1 MSHRRSFQEK
11 AALGA
16 AAFLLAAGLFG
27 PTVLAS
33 PSAPQSGPTDTRQA
47 LTKKPQHEVSVVLKL
62 IQVYVTDKKGR
73 PVDDLALG
81 DFAATDN
88 GQPVVLT
95 EFEKHALADVPAGE
109 GLSGEEAP
117 APQRTGS
124 PDRRTDPAATRK
136 FFLFFDCAFNN
147 ARGLVKA
154 KTAALHFLDTKV
166 SPGDEIGVLTY
177 TMLKG
182 VRVHEYLTRDLA
194 KIREVVE
201 AIGSKDISGRAAD
214 LELQYWTMAQEP
226 LPGAGATNADMVA
239 ANAGRPVVDPLRN
252 SRQEAKRQAQNFILR
267 LTDLAKSLR
276 LVPGQKHFLFFS
288 TGVPASLVYG
298 GQSGNP
304 SSGRDRASF
313 DSGDRVLRT
322 QNEDMFR
329 EFGSSGCAFYA
340 FDTRASAKD
349 TDLFA
354 YDSATFESGSRG
366 MFGEQGVFQDSTSVF
381 QDEKTTGLNSL
392 KRLTDITGGRYYA
405 NINMYEKNLEQV
417 RALTGTYYVLGY
429 SSNEREDGGFHEVKV
444 TVTRPDCEVRAQ
456 SGYFDPKP
464 FAEMSKMEKELHLY
478 DLALNER
485 SLSRLPVTFP
495 MAALAFAAGE
505 GLGLELMAGLPA
517 EVTGRFAGA
526 KVEFVSLVFDTK
538 NDVRDVRR
546 VEIDPR
552 TRRGRRL
559 TFLTG
564 VVLEPGDYTCRLVV
578 RDMDTGL
585 SAVSSV
591 RASVREPQTA
601 TGLRLGT
608 PLLLDAAA
616 GGTFLEAGAPKGR
629 AVLAWREAYD
639 FDRTFL
645 SPVAGAVP
653 RLTQRLEVLVPY
665 AVPGT
670 AEPEVVL
677 TARLIDAASGQSV
690 PVGMALVGRSAHAAT
705 ETLIID
711 LPLAGLAPGT
721 YHLYINAEDRV
732 SKTKAGTRTTVTI
745 AGD

>member
-27 PTVLAS
+27 PTALAS
-33 PSAPQSGPTDTRQA
+33 PSAPQSGPADTEQA

-88 GQPVVLT
+88 GQAVVLT
-95 EFEKHALADVPAGE
+95 EFERHALADVPAGE
-109 GLSGEEAP
+109 GPSGEAAP
-117 APQRTGS
+117 SPQQAVS
-124 PDRRTDPAATRK
+124 PDRGTAPAQTRK
-136 FFLFFDCAFNN
+136 FFLFFDFAFNN

-154 KTAALHFLDTKV
+154 KTAALHFLATKAG
-166 SPGDEIGVLTY
+166 PDDEIGVLSY

-182 VRVHEYLTRDLA
+182 VRFHEYLTRDHA

-201 AIGSKDISGRAAD
+201 AIGSKDIAGRAAD
-214 LELQYWTMAQEP
+214 LELQYWTMAQEA

-239 ANAGRPVVDPLRN
+239 ANAARPVVDPLRG

-304 SSGRDRASF
+304 SSGAGRAAF
-313 DSGDRVLRT
+313 DPGDRVLRT

-354 YDSATFESGSRG
+354 YDSMTFESGSRG
-366 MFGEQGVFQDSTSVF
+366 LATIQGVFQDSTNVF

-417 RALTGTYYVLGY
+417 RTLTGTYYVLGY
-429 SSNEREDGGFHEVKV
+429 SSNEREDGSFHEVKV

-456 SGYFDPKP
+456 SGYFNPKP

-495 MAALAFAAGE
+495 MAALAFPSGE

-517 EVTGRFAGA
+517 EVTGRFAGT

-546 VEIDPR
+546 IEVDPR

-608 PLLLDAAA
+608 PLLLNSAA

-639 FDRTFL
+639 FDRSFL
-645 SPVAGAVP
+645 APVAGTVP

-677 TARLIDAASGQSV
+677 TARLIDAASGQVV

-705 ETLIID
+705 ETLTID

-721 YHLYINAEDRV
+721 YHLYINAEDRI
-732 SKTKAGTRTTVTI
+732 SKTMAGTRTTVTI
-745 AGD
+745 AVD

>member
-304 SSGRDRASF
+304 SSSRDRASF
-313 DSGDRVLRT
+313 DAGDRVLRT

-495 MAALAFAAGE
+495 MAALAFPSGD
-505 GLGLELMAGLPA
+505 GLGLEVVAGLPA

-526 KVEFVSLVFDTK
+526 KVEFVSLVFDAK

-552 TRRGRRL
+552 TRRGRAL

-608 PLLLDAAA
+608 PLLLNSAAV
-616 GGTFLEAGAPKGR
+616 GTFIEAGAPKGR

-677 TARLIDAASGQSV
+677 TARLIDAASGQAV

-705 ETLIID
+705 ETLTID

-732 SKTKAGTRTTVTI
+732 SKTMAGTRTTVTI

>member
-1 MSHRRSFQEK
+1 MPRRRSFQDR

-16 AAFLLAAGLFG
+16 AGFLLLAGLLG
-27 PTVLAS
+27 LTARAL
-33 PSAPQSGPTDTRQA
+33 PSAPRQVRA
-47 LTKKPQHEVSVVLKL
+47 DAPQAPANKPQHEVSVVLKL
-62 IQVYVTDKKGR
+62 VQVYVTDKRGQ
-73 PVDDLALG
+73 PVEDLTLG
-81 DFAATDN
+81 DFAVTDN
-88 GQPVVLT
+88 GRPVVLT
-95 EFEKHALADVPAGE
+95 AFEKHTLADVPTEAG
-109 GLSGEEAP
+109 P
-117 APQRTGS
+117 P
-124 PDRRTDPAATRK
+124 PAATVLPEVDTAAPVSTRK
-136 FFLFFDCAFNN
+136 FFLFFDFAFNN
-147 ARGLVKA
+147 ARGVFKA
-154 KTAALHFLDTKV
+154 RKAALHFLDTKV

-177 TMLKG
+177 SMLKG

-201 AIGSKDISGRAAD
+201 GIGSKDIAGRAAD

-226 LPGAGATNADMVA
+226 LAGAGGTSEDVVKA
-239 ANAGRPVVDPLRN
+239 AAGRPVIDPLKDA
-252 SRQEAKRQAQNFILR
+252 RQDAKRQTQVFILR

-276 LVPGQKHFLFFS
+276 YVPGQKHFLFFS
-288 TGVPASLVYG
+288 TGVPASLIYG

-304 SSGRDRASF
+304 SSGRDRATF
-313 DSGDRVLRT
+313 DAGDRVLRT

-354 YDSATFESGSRG
+354 YDSMTFESGSRG
-366 MFGEQGVFQDSTSVF
+366 LASTQGVFQDSTNIF

-392 KRLTDITGGRYYA
+392 KRLTDITGGQYYA

-417 RALTGTYYVLGY
+417 RTLTGTYYVLGY
-429 SSNEREDGGFHEVKV
+429 SSNEREDGSFHEVKV
-444 TVTRPDCEVRAQ
+444 SVTRPDCEVRAQ

-464 FAEMSKMEKELHLY
+464 FAAMSKMEKELHLY

-485 SLSRLPVTFP
+485 SLSRLPETFP
-495 MAALAFAAGE
+495 MAALAFPSGE
-505 GLGLELMAGLPA
+505 GLGLEVLAGLPA
-517 EVTGRFAGA
+517 EVTSKLSGA
-526 KVEFVSLVFDTK
+526 KVEFVSLVFDAK

-552 TRRGRRL
+552 SRRGKAL
-559 TFLTG
+559 TFLSG
-564 VVLEPGDYTCRLVV
+564 IVLEPGDYTCRLVV
-578 RDMDTGL
+578 RDMETGL
-585 SAVSSV
+585 SAVGTV
-591 RASVREPQTA
+591 RASVREAQAT

-608 PLLLDAAA
+608 PLLLKSATGEGFLDA
-616 GGTFLEAGAPKGR
+616 GTPKGR
-629 AVLAWREAYD
+629 VLLAWEDAYD

-645 SPVAGAVP
+645 APVAGAVP
-653 RLTQRLEVLVPY
+653 RLTPRLEVLVPY

-677 TARLIDAASGQSV
+677 TARLIDAGTGAPV
-690 PVGMALVGRSAHAAT
+690 PAGVALVGRASRGAT
-705 ETLIID
+705 ETLTLD

-732 SKTKAGTRTTVTI
+732 SKTMAGTRTTVTI
-745 AGD
+745 SPE

>member
-1 MSHRRSFQEK
+1 MSHRRSFHDR

-16 AAFLLAAGLFG
+16 AGSLLVAGLLG
-27 PTVLAS
+27 LTALAS
-33 PSAPQSGPTDTRQA
+33 PSAPPSGPADAQQV
-47 LTKKPQHEVSVVLKL
+47 LTKNPQHEVSVVLKL
-62 IQVYVTDKKGR
+62 IQVYVIDKKGK

-95 EFEKHALADVPAGE
+95 EFERHALADVPAGE
-109 GLSGEEAP
+109 GLSGEEVP
-117 APQRTGS
+117 APQGTVS
-124 PDRRTDPAATRK
+124 PDRGTTPAQTRK
-136 FFLFFDCAFNN
+136 FFLFFDFAFNN

-154 KTAALHFLDTKV
+154 KTAALHFLATKAG
-166 SPGDEIGVLTY
+166 PDDEVGVLTY

-182 VRVHEYLTRDLA
+182 VRVHEYLTRDHA

-201 AIGSKDISGRAAD
+201 AIGSKDIAGRAAD
-214 LELQYWTMAQEP
+214 LELQYWTMAQEA
-226 LPGAGATNADMVA
+226 LPGAGATNAEMVA
-239 ANAGRPVVDPLRN
+239 ANASRPVVDPIRG

-304 SSGRDRASF
+304 SSGAGRAAF
-313 DSGDRVLRT
+313 DPGDRVLRT

-354 YDSATFESGSRG
+354 YDSMTFESGSRG
-366 MFGEQGVFQDSTSVF
+366 LATIQGVFQDSTNIF

-417 RALTGTYYVLGY
+417 RTLTGTYYVLGY
-429 SSNEREDGGFHEVKV
+429 SSNEREDGSFHEVKV
-444 TVTRPDCEVRAQ
+444 SVTRPDCEVRAQ
-456 SGYFDPKP
+456 SGYFNPKP
-464 FAEMSKMEKELHLY
+464 FAAMSKMEKELHLY

-495 MAALAFAAGE
+495 MAALAFPSGD
-505 GLGLELMAGLPA
+505 GLGLEVVAGLPA
-517 EVTGRFAGA
+517 EVTGRLAGA
-526 KVEFVSLVFDTK
+526 KVEFVSLVFDAK

-552 TRRGRRL
+552 TRRGRAL

-608 PLLLDAAA
+608 PLLLNSAAV
-616 GGTFLEAGAPKGR
+616 GTFLEAGAPKGR

-645 SPVAGAVP
+645 SPVAGTVP

-677 TARLIDAASGQSV
+677 TARLIDAASGQAV

-705 ETLIID
+705 ETLTID

-732 SKTKAGTRTTVTI
+732 SKTMAGTRTTVTI